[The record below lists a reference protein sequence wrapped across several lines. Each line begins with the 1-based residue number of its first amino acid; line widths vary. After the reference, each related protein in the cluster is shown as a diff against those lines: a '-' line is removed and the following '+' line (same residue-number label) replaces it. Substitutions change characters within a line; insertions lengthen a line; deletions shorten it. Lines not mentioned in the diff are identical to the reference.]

1 MLVATTRA
9 SGLARPVK
17 ATRRLGLDPCQEQ
30 TSAMGGEWAGST
42 LCGLLP
48 EPQPQPGPLR
58 HRAASVSTLAK
69 STPQPWPC

>member
-30 TSAMGGEWAGST
+30 TSAMGGERAEST
-42 LCGLLP
+42 LPSAGYYPSLSL
-48 EPQPQPGPLR
+48 GPAR
-58 HRAASVSTLAK
+58 
-69 STPQPWPC
+69 